1 MSSPFQRAFSS
12 KSPIKQNHTDSKVEL
27 APDRPMKDIQKTY
40 DDNIAYAKGLLNRGK
55 LSKEN
60 YQSVVDEENAM
71 LKDWKIRKTAK
82 PSLMDVAAGP
92 TPPLFPA
99 QRVWEKAKKVYQA
112 IDTPEERTA
121 IKDKLVEGWKNIKG
135 PRSTKVDN

>member
-12 KSPIKQNHTDSKVEL
+12 KHPLKETNYHDPELKRQEAGDLSLTEGLPKKETESK
-27 APDRPMKDIQKTY
+27 
-40 DDNIAYAKGLLNRGK
+40 
-55 LSKEN
+55 
-60 YQSVVDEENAM
+60 
-71 LKDWKIRKTAK
+71 K
-82 PSLMDVAAGP
+82 PSLRDVAAGP
-92 TPPLFPA
+92 TRPLFPA

-135 PRSTKVDN
+135 PRSTRVGN

>member
-12 KSPIKQNHTDSKVEL
+12 KHPLKETNYHDPELKHQDST
-27 APDRPMKDIQKTY
+27 PQKETE
-40 DDNIAYAKGLLNRGK
+40 
-55 LSKEN
+55 SK
-60 YQSVVDEENAM
+60 
-71 LKDWKIRKTAK
+71 K
-82 PSLMDVAAGP
+82 PSLRDVAAGP
-92 TPPLFPA
+92 TRPLFPA

-135 PRSTKVDN
+135 PRSTRVGN

>member
-1 MSSPFQRAFSS
+1 
-12 KSPIKQNHTDSKVEL
+12 
-27 APDRPMKDIQKTY
+27 
-40 DDNIAYAKGLLNRGK
+40 
-55 LSKEN
+55 
-60 YQSVVDEENAM
+60 
-71 LKDWKIRKTAK
+71 
-82 PSLMDVAAGP
+82 MDVAAGP
-92 TPPLFPA
+92 TPSLFPA